1 MTRDLDLLKVEVDI
15 IAIVI
20 RSRGASA
27 SMGVQGEDL
36 TGGDHPEREGP
47 SGASD

>member
-1 MTRDLDLLKVEVDI
+1 MMRDLDLRKIDADI

-27 SMGVQGEDL
+27 PGAIHVEEIAE
-36 TGGDHPEREGP
+36 GDPEREGP
-47 SGASD
+47 